1 MSYGGGTVTQPIL
14 GGFDDLTK
22 MLLQGSSEIAQINL
36 EIGKRRDNQ
45 SAALAEQI
53 SKITATGITQ
63 HDKLIQQGT
72 RDTVNQL
79 ASAFEA
85 NKRGEI
91 SLSEVSALSAQYNS
105 EASILANMAK
115 LQDQNIQSVNKGVED
130 GELDSI
136 SSDQANAL
144 WYNNPGDKKDV
155 YKSPAYNSDGTPKIV
170 NGQQQYVRRSSIE
183 GLQTKRINGVL
194 NVVKIKEV
202 PKRDPKTGDPIV
214 IDGVVQ
220 TTNKTFF
227 QPLTEAL
234 DPSKKSIRKYDL
246 VKEVKDFQSITGTR
260 VGFVDK
266 NGTYVDNDIAYG
278 GKTAGGDLLS
288 GYTIAPQN
296 FPDMISSIENTIEGT
311 SDDEVISI
319 IHSYM
324 GGKADFQPDYEP
336 PRSKQ
341 EVNDDM
347 LMEIVVGG
355 EKSVLPRYY
364 DVNGN
369 VLKFSSDPLDLQTD
383 SKGKISVTEEQREL
397 AKAFK
402 RDKMLKSFNVSY
414 KGYRDHINTAN
425 GSKSSPTGIS
435 YNKSTYSTIVPE
447 MVDGAATGREVI
459 NKNKGLDSGY
469 LKSNLAILLTG
480 KNEFASGADVG
491 SNATRNAKALF
502 NQGKIVAMP
511 GGANNKT
518 LAGDM
523 KLLYE
528 RSSNVVGGFNIVT
541 SGGNN
546 KAGGDIISKIT
557 QDLKGTTASG
567 GNLKSIGNVIYI
579 DTDIDLENGTAK
591 NPLIVLEGVIDLAS
605 TNVASSNI
613 GTTGETSGMSAKET
627 ISVNDYYIVNS
638 STELPSLYKKLWNQ
652 GGGPKSFRT
661 ILEGE
666 NFNSDGIIT
675 GGTENEYL
683 EAFRIYTEIINK

>member
-36 EIGKRRDNQ
+36 EIGKRRDQ
-45 SAALAEQI
+45 QMSDLTEQI

-63 HDKLIQQGT
+63 HDKLIQQGA
-72 RDTVNQL
+72 RDRVNRL
-79 ASAFEA
+79 AAAHEA
-85 NKRGEI
+85 NKRGEMT
-91 SLSEVSALSAQYNS
+91 LSQVSSAKGQYMTETS
-105 EASILANMAK
+105 MLANMAK
-115 LQDQNIQSVNKGVED
+115 LQDENLKRIYKGVEED
-130 GELDSI
+130 KLDSI
-136 SSDQANAL
+136 SVDKQNTFF
-144 WYNNPGDKKDV
+144 YNNPADKKNIYRTPAKDSKNNPIIKNGKQV
-155 YKSPAYNSDGTPKIV
+155 YVGRPAF
-170 NGQQQYVRRSSIE
+170 E
-183 GLQTKRINGVL
+183 GSQVQDINGVL
-194 NVVKIKEV
+194 NVIKIKEV
-202 PKRDPKTGDPIV
+202 PERDPKTGDV
-214 IDGVVQ
+214 ILVDGIVQ
-220 TTNKTFF
+220 TVPKTFYT
-227 QPLTEAL
+227 PLNEFL
-234 DPSKKSIRKYDL
+234 NPSNKSIQKYDL
-246 VKEVKDFQSITGTR
+246 VKNVKDFQSITGNR

-266 NGTYVDNDIAYG
+266 NGTHVDNVIAYG

-296 FPDMISSIENTIEGT
+296 FEDMIRGVEEYIGNP
-311 SDDEVISI
+311 SDDDVISI

-324 GGKADFQPDYEP
+324 GGRADYQPDYQP
-336 PRSKQ
+336 PRSAQ
-341 EVNDDM
+341 EVNDHM

-355 EKSVLPRYY
+355 EKTVLPRYY
-364 DVNGN
+364 DINGN
-369 VLKFSSDPLDLQTD
+369 VLKFTSDPLDLQTD
-383 SKGKISVTEEQREL
+383 SKGDIIVSEEQREL
-397 AKAFK
+397 AKAFQ
-402 RDKMLKSFNVSY
+402 RDKMFNSFNVTY
-414 KGYRDHINTAN
+414 KDYRDHINTAN

-627 ISVNDYYIVNS
+627 VSVNDYYIVDS
-638 STELPSLYKKLWNQ
+638 SAELPSLYKKLWNQ
-652 GGGPKSFRT
+652 GDGPKSFQS
-661 ILEGE
+661 ILSDK
-666 NFNSDGIIT
+666 NYNSDAIIK
-675 GGTENEYL
+675 GGSENDYY
-683 EAFRIYTEIINK
+683 EAFRVYTEIINQ